1 MKKTIKKKVVIIGG
15 GNGSAF
21 SINAFKPWRKDFEIS
36 AIVSMS
42 DSAGSTG
49 LLRQEFNCLPP
60 GDVMRAILAMSVYD
74 YKILKKIFHSNRFT
88 EGKLERHNLGNLFLV
103 LVSEYSNNYI
113 QAIRAFEQAVE
124 AVGHVYPS
132 TLEKNDL
139 VAGLSNCE
147 IITSEAFIDRPRY
160 PREWRIKKAWLY
172 PKVKMFDEARDV
184 IESADYIIFGPGSLY
199 TSVIATILPDGFKDA
214 IAESKAKLICI
225 SGHAYETC
233 GETGPTKLSEA
244 VGELELYLPRKLDL
258 VVYNSHK
265 QTKQEKVFYDKQCWA
280 LGEMDYSK
288 LPKNKVLGFDFE
300 KKGGGI
306 CSDKISKN
314 ITKIL
319 CKLKKAK

>member
-1 MKKTIKKKVVIIGG
+1 MKDIQKQRVVIIGG

-36 AIVSMS
+36 AVVSMS

-60 GDVMRAILAMSVYD
+60 GDVMRAILAMSPYD

-103 LVSEYSNNYI
+103 LASEYTKNYL
-113 QAIRAFEQAVE
+113 QTIRAFEQAVE
-124 AVGHVYPS
+124 AVGHVYPN

-160 PREWRIKKAWLY
+160 PRGWRIKKAWLC
-172 PKVKMFDEARDV
+172 PKVKAYDGAKEV
-184 IESADYIIFGPGSLY
+184 INSADYIIFSPGSLY
-199 TSVIATILPDGFKDA
+199 TSVIAAILPDGFKDA
-214 IAESKAKLICI
+214 IADSKAKLIYI
-225 SGHAYETC
+225 QGPGYEMD
-233 GETGPTKLSEA
+233 GETGPIKLSEA
-244 VGELELYLPRKLDL
+244 VGELEAYLPRKLDL
-258 VVYNSHK
+258 VAYNSHK
-265 QTKQEKVFYDKQCWA
+265 HTKAEKAFYAKNRWA
-280 LGEMDYSK
+280 LGEMDFTK

-314 ITKIL
+314 IKKIL
-319 CKLKKAK
+319 WRLKQK